1 MPIFTHRPFAR
12 REFPTKRDDSASS
25 TENKN
30 VMTNIG
36 IEMSLR
42 HILSEKFLYD
52 ESTYLRLKDN
62 LIAYTADYRLAYR
75 YIQTSWWKAEE
86 PHHRSLW

>member
-1 MPIFTHRPFAR
+1 
-12 REFPTKRDDSASS
+12 
-25 TENKN
+25 
-30 VMTNIG
+30 MTNIG

-75 YIQTSWWKAEE
+75 YIQTSWWKAEKNHITVLYGE
-86 PHHRSLW
+86 ATAQAAQRLVSLKLQHVRKIAQRLA